1 MKKLQHIFLVLIAI
15 SVLGMLYA
23 CKGVSESP
31 VNGGGGNSGIAG
43 SMARFAI
50 VENVL
55 YTVTTQK
62 LMIFD
67 ISNEQSPVARGEKA
81 IGFNIETIFPYKNY
95 LFLGSQSG
103 MQIFD
108 NSNPLVP
115 TWISTYSH
123 IMSCDPVVVQGQYAY
138 VTLRTASACM
148 RGANQLEIIDISN
161 PKAPKLI
168 NVISMINPHGLG
180 VDGDK
185 LFVCEGNN
193 GLKVFDISNP
203 VSPLL
208 QLTLSNIETYDVI
221 PNNNVL
227 IVTGKGGI
235 SQYDYS
241 KKGELTLLS
250 QIAVE

>member
-1 MKKLQHIFLVLIAI
+1 MKKSVTMFLVLIVAF
-15 SVLGMLYA
+15 SAVLYA
-23 CKGVSESP
+23 CQNGSSDI
-31 VNGGGGNSGIAG
+31 GGGGTNSGIAG

-50 VENVL
+50 VGNVL
-55 YTVTTQK
+55 YTVSSQK
-62 LMIFD
+62 LSLFD
-67 ISNEQSPVARGEKA
+67 ITEEKNPITRGEKA

-108 NSNPLVP
+108 NTNPLLP

-138 VTLRTASACM
+138 VTLRSASSCM
-148 RGANQLEIIDISN
+148 RGVNQLEIIDIADPKN
-161 PKAPKLI
+161 PKLL
-168 NVISMINPHGLG
+168 NVISLINPHGLG

-185 LFVCEGNN
+185 LFVCEGSS
-193 GLKVFDISNP
+193 GLKVFDITNP

-208 QLTLSNIETYDVI
+208 QLTLNNVETYDVI

-227 IVTGKGGI
+227 VVTGKGGI
-235 SQYDYS
+235 TQYDYS
-241 KKGELTLLS
+241 KKGELILLS
-250 QIAVE
+250 KISVE